1 MLDEMLENM
10 QHNSSFGIINRESQ
24 GAQGPKLM
32 LDKIKPADRVTFMM
46 NYLYMTIRSNQLLE
60 RQGNEVVTEMFMAGL
75 DTYVSIM
82 AEWINKGE
90 LKDGC

>member
-24 GAQGPKLM
+24 GA
-32 LDKIKPADRVTFMM
+32 
-46 NYLYMTIRSNQLLE
+46 
-60 RQGNEVVTEMFMAGL
+60 QGNEVVTEMFMAGL